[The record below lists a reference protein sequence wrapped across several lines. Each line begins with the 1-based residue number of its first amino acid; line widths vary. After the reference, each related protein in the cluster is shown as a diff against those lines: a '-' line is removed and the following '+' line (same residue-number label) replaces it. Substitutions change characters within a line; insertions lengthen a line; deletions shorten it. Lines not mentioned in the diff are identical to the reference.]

1 MHRGILYE
9 GGDYRLRERDE
20 PMHLLTLV
28 SALRL
33 ALDPVLTQRDH
44 VLDDATL
51 FQAVKADWSRR
62 VPRPLMDGRPVDPGR
77 GHPAPTGGQT
87 PGWVE

>member
-1 MHRGILYE
+1 
-9 GGDYRLRERDE
+9 
-20 PMHLLTLV
+20 MHLLTLV

-33 ALDPVLTQRDH
+33 ALDPVLSQRDH

-62 VPRPLMDGRPVDPGR
+62 VPRTLMDGRPS
-77 GHPAPTGGQT
+77 T
-87 PGWVE
+87 PVAVILRLLVVKPLDG